1 MLSMMAIAP
10 TTAIRNTDQLDW
22 CNGTNLHILFEY
34 INLEYW
40 FLMINEHANQNIWQ
54 AGVKQFING
63 MPKPFRDRHGIAIVH
78 QRLGKLS
85 TIHFQLGLRKQSQA
99 SVFIC
104 LSNHVPA
111 WTAAAK
117 PRLCAPGKVSFKRFN
132 LAAQKS
138 FMLLEI
144 ARSYP
149 LTIYIDKLISIINY
163 QFVFMSG
170 VILCGII
177 KGMKW
182 FYCL

>member
-1 MLSMMAIAP
+1 M
-10 TTAIRNTDQLDW
+10 W
-22 CNGTNLHILFEY
+22 CDGHLGHELFQHNEQHRSIDLWEVRVDAGNCSNYGYQKHGSTGLMQWNLHIFFEY
-34 INLEYW
+34 INLQYW
-40 FLMINEHANQNIWQ
+40 LLMINEHANQNIWQ

-63 MPKPFRDRHGIAIVH
+63 MPKPFRDTHGIAVVH

-138 FMLLEI
+138 FMLMEI
-144 ARSYP
+144 ARSCS
-149 LTIYIDKLISIINY
+149 LTIYI
-163 QFVFMSG
+163 V
-170 VILCGII
+170 
-177 KGMKW
+177 
-182 FYCL
+182 